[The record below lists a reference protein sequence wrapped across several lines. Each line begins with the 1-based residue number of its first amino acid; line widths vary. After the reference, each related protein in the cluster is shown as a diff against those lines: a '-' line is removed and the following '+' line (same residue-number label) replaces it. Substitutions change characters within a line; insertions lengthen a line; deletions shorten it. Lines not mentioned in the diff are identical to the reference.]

1 MHFDNTGLLLFQL
14 LIILS
19 TVKFFGFLFKKIN
32 QPAVIGEI
40 IAGIVLGPSL
50 VGALFPTT
58 FGFVF
63 PKESIGTLQQLSQI
77 GLLLFM
83 FIVGMEFDMEK
94 LKGTAKQSLLV
105 SSSSILFP
113 FILGCIFAYFIFDE
127 TQPNHPSQFSFVLF
141 VGISM
146 SVTAFP
152 VLIRILGERSMLQ
165 TPMGIFVTE

>member
-14 LIILS
+14 LVILS
-19 TVKFFGFLFKKIN
+19 TVKLFGFLFKAIN

-94 LKGTAKQSLLV
+94 LKG
-105 SSSSILFP
+105 
-113 FILGCIFAYFIFDE
+113 
-127 TQPNHPSQFSFVLF
+127 QPNSLYW
-141 VGISM
+141 
-146 SVTAFP
+146 
-152 VLIRILGERSMLQ
+152 
-165 TPMGIFVTE
+165 

>member
-1 MHFDNTGLLLFQL
+1 
-14 LIILS
+14 
-19 TVKFFGFLFKKIN
+19 
-32 QPAVIGEI
+32 
-40 IAGIVLGPSL
+40 
-50 VGALFPTT
+50 
-58 FGFVF
+58 
-63 PKESIGTLQQLSQI
+63 
-77 GLLLFM
+77 M

-94 LKGTAKQSLLV
+94 LKGTANQSLLV

-127 TQPNHPSQFSFVLF
+127 TLPNHPSQFSFVLF

-165 TPMGIFVTE
+165 TPMGIFVTGVAAMVDVIAWVMLAAITTIVQGHSLISSIYQVTGHYCAIIVFHFCGETLFRKTFFG

>member
-83 FIVGMEFDMEK
+83 FIVGMEFDM
-94 LKGTAKQSLLV
+94 
-105 SSSSILFP
+105 
-113 FILGCIFAYFIFDE
+113 
-127 TQPNHPSQFSFVLF
+127 
-141 VGISM
+141 
-146 SVTAFP
+146 
-152 VLIRILGERSMLQ
+152 
-165 TPMGIFVTE
+165 